1 MCRTHSEL
9 THIRAGA
16 VPLGAVPLGAVP
28 VGAVP
33 AGGQSVVRTSSTWVT
48 SVDPTMRETW

>member
-16 VPLGAVPLGAVP
+16 VPVGAVPVGAVP